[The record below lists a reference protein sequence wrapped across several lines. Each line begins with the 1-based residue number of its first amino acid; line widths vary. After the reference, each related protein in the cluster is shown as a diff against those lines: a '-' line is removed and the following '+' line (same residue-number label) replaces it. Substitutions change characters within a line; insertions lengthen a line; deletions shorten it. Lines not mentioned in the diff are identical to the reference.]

1 MRPLE
6 LSREKSDQLRD
17 IGVLTSMFFE
27 AAETERRLP
36 PAYRKK
42 PGVAWPDYPDEKVAY
57 GYTDAV
63 TRLSPA
69 TTKDIEHYDI
79 AIKLTFLMPEDERKL
94 VWAVAHSAAFRLR
107 GPRWRVLSRVMGIA
121 PATAKRRFERAVLN
135 LWAYLGSS
143 C

>member
-1 MRPLE
+1 MNRLE
-6 LSREKSDQLRD
+6 LSREKVDQLRD
-17 IGVLTSMFFE
+17 VGVLTSMFFE

-42 PGVAWPDYPDEKVAY
+42 IGVAWPDYPDEKVAY

-63 TRLSPA
+63 ARLSPA
-69 TTKDIEHYDI
+69 TTKDIEHYEI
-79 AIKLTFLMPEDERKL
+79 AIKLTFLMPEDDRKL

-121 PATAKRRFERAVLN
+121 PATAKRRFEKAVLS
-135 LWAYLGSS
+135 LWGYLWSQ

>member
-17 IGVLTSMFFE
+17 IGVLTAIFFD

-42 PGVAWPDYPDEKVAY
+42 PGVAWPDYPDEKASAY

-63 TRLSPA
+63 T
-69 TTKDIEHYDI
+69 TNK
-79 AIKLTFLMPEDERKL
+79 K
-94 VWAVAHSAAFRLR
+94 
-107 GPRWRVLSRVMGIA
+107 
-121 PATAKRRFERAVLN
+121 
-135 LWAYLGSS
+135 
-143 C
+143 

>member
-1 MRPLE
+1 MNRLG

-42 PGVAWPDYPDEKVAY
+42 VGVAWPDNPDEKVAY

-63 TRLSPA
+63 ARLSPA
-69 TTKDIEHYDI
+69 GRNTHD
-79 AIKLTFLMPEDERKL
+79 ARKN
-94 VWAVAHSAAFRLR
+94 
-107 GPRWRVLSRVMGIA
+107 A
-121 PATAKRRFERAVLN
+121 PASLQRSDALRVIFRIAR
-135 LWAYLGSS
+135 
-143 C
+143 

>member
-42 PGVAWPDYPDEKVAY
+42 VGVAWPDYPDEKASAY
-57 GYTDAV
+57 GYTDV
-63 TRLSPA
+63 VPRLSPA
-69 TTKDIEHYDI
+69 TTKDIEHYNI
-79 AIKLTFLMPEDERKL
+79 AMKLTFCMPEDDRKL
-94 VWAVAHSAAFRLR
+94 VWAVAHSAAFRVR

-121 PATAKRRFERAVLN
+121 PSTAKRRFEKAILN
-135 LWAYLGSS
+135 LWVYLGS
-143 C
+143 

>member
-17 IGVLTSMFFE
+17 IGVLTSMLFE

-42 PGVAWPDYPDEKVAY
+42 VGVAWPDYPDEKIAY

-63 TRLSPA
+63 ARLSPA
-69 TTKDIEHYDI
+69 TTKDIEHYNI
-79 AIKLTFLMPEDERKL
+79 AMKLTFCMDSDDRKL
-94 VWAVAHSAAFRLR
+94 VWVVAHSAAFRLR

-121 PATAKRRFERAVLN
+121 LATAKQRFE
-135 LWAYLGSS
+135 SHI
-143 C
+143 

>member
-1 MRPLE
+1 MNRLG
-6 LSREKSDQLRD
+6 LSREKADQLRD

-63 TRLSPA
+63 ARLSPA
-69 TTKDIEHYDI
+69 TTKGIEHYNI
-79 AIKLTFLMPEDERKL
+79 AMKLTFLMPEDDRKL

-107 GPRWRVLSRVMGIA
+107 GPRWGVLSRVMGIA
-121 PATAKRRFERAVLN
+121 PATAKRRFEKVILS
-135 LWAYLGSS
+135 LWVYLGSS

>member
-1 MRPLE
+1 
-6 LSREKSDQLRD
+6 
-17 IGVLTSMFFE
+17 MFFE

-42 PGVAWPDYPDEKVAY
+42 IGVAWPDYPDEKVAY

-63 TRLSPA
+63 ARLSPA
-69 TTKDIEHYDI
+69 TTKDIEHYEI
-79 AIKLTFLMPEDERKL
+79 AIKLTFLMPEDDRKL

-121 PATAKRRFERAVLN
+121 PATAKRRFEKAVLS
-135 LWAYLGSS
+135 LWGYLWSQ